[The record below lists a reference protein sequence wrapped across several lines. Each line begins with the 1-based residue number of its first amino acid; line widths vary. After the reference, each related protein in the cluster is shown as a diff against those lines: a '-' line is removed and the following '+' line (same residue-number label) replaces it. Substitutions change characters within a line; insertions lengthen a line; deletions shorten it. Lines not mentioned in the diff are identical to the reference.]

1 MGRKAI
7 GEAGLFARQVAEEI
21 QRMIT
26 EAGGDL
32 SGRWL
37 QARTGRAHTYW
48 GARLSG
54 TTPFNVNDV
63 ETIATIF
70 EMSPRQLIENAV
82 PKQFKTGNVTPLR
95 QNQSLEHI
103 DLDGFEKAANHNKD
117 SGEPDT
123 P

>member
-63 ETIATIF
+63 ETIAKFF
-70 EMSPRQLIENAV
+70 EMTPTQLIVNATR
-82 PKQFKTGNVTPLR
+82 KHARSTNVTPLR

-103 DLDGFEKAANHNKD
+103 NLDVYEQAANHNKD
-117 SGEPDT
+117 SGEPDI

>member
-7 GEAGLFARQVAEEI
+7 GEAGHFARQVAEEI

-26 EAGGDL
+26 EAGGDS

-37 QARTGRAHTYW
+37 QTRTGRAHSYW

-54 TTPFNVNDV
+54 ATPFNVNDV
-63 ETIATIF
+63 ETIADIF
-70 EMSPRQLIENAV
+70 GISPRQLIENAS
-82 PKQFKTGNVTPLR
+82 PELAQNANVTPLR

-103 DLDGFEKAANHNKD
+103 DLDGYEQAANHNKD
-117 SGEPDT
+117 SGEPDI

>member
-7 GEAGLFARQVAEEI
+7 GEAGHFARQIAEEI
-21 QRMIT
+21 QRMVT

-37 QARTGRAHTYW
+37 QARTGRAHSYW
-48 GARLSG
+48 GARLTG
-54 TTPFNVNDV
+54 ATPFNVNDV

-82 PKQFKTGNVTPLR
+82 PKHARNANVTPLR

-103 DLDGFEKAANHNKD
+103 DLDGFEQAAHNNKD

>member
-7 GEAGLFARQVAEEI
+7 GEAGHFARQIAEEI
-21 QRMIT
+21 LRMIT

-37 QARTGRAHTYW
+37 QARTGRAHSYW
-48 GARLSG
+48 GARLTG
-54 TTPFNVNDV
+54 ATPFNVNDV

-82 PKQFKTGNVTPLR
+82 PEHVRNANVTPIR

-103 DLDGFEKAANHNKD
+103 DLDGFEQAAHNKKD

>member
-7 GEAGLFARQVAEEI
+7 GEAGHFARQVAEEI

-48 GARLSG
+48 GARLTG
-54 TTPFNVNDV
+54 ETPFNVNDV

-70 EMSPRQLIENAV
+70 EITPRQLIENAV
-82 PKQFKTGNVTPLR
+82 PKQARNGNVTPLR
-95 QNQSLEHI
+95 HNQPLEHI
-103 DLDGFEKAANHNKD
+103 DLDGFEKAAHNNKD